1 MSVLSD
7 QDIRLKRNTI
17 FGVKANKILG
27 IDPLEDW
34 QIQPASVD
42 LRLGTEIRI
51 LFSSMHSSHQ
61 GIIVDPMENNDD
73 VMALAHVTNNE
84 PFLLMP
90 GQFILASTHE
100 KITVPDDL
108 VGRLEGKSSL
118 GRLGLLVHS
127 TAGYVDPGW
136 SGDLTLELTNV
147 STFPIRLRYLMPI
160 CQISFIT
167 LSSPAERVYGS
178 PELGS
183 KYQGG
188 GGAVASRPMKIN
200 N

>member
-7 QDIRLKRNTI
+7 RDIKKRLEW
-17 FGVKANKILG
+17 LG
-27 IDPLEDW
+27 GLHIDPLGDG

-42 LRLGTEIRI
+42 LRLGSEVRVFQDIPQNTPRPI
-51 LFSSMHSSHQ
+51 LD
-61 GIIVDPMENNDD
+61 VDEVDNGPSVVERLGPGPDYPGELD
-73 VMALAHVTNNE
+73 YV
-84 PFLLMP
+84 LLP
-90 GQFILASTHE
+90 GQFILAATYE

-147 STFPIRLRYLMPI
+147 STFPIRLRYKMLI

-167 LSSPAERVYGS
+167 LSSPAERVYSS
-178 PELGS
+178 PELKS

-188 GGAVASRPMKIN
+188 GGAVASRPTIIN